1 MKRTPNE
8 LWTDIK
14 VATIEVAKKLIPK
27 IKERK
32 QKWISSETYNIIEE
46 RRMLKAKG
54 LDSSDMQERYQQYNR
69 EIQKALR
76 HDKEQ
81 NIIK

>member
-1 MKRTPNE
+1 
-8 LWTDIK
+8 
-14 VATIEVAKKLIPK
+14 
-27 IKERK
+27 
-32 QKWISSETYNIIEE
+32 
-46 RRMLKAKG
+46 MLKAKG

-81 NIIK
+81 NIIKWCEEIENNPK